1 MTPFDNRSCFLG
13 EGAFWHPLRQ
23 QFFWFDVLEGRLL
36 SRDASGALEW
46 RLGQIASAAGWVDE
60 NRLLIATETG
70 LTVLDLTSGAQTP
83 LVAIEAESP
92 ATRCNDGRA
101 DRQGGFWLGTMGKAA
116 EPRAGT
122 IWRWHRGSLRPLVE
136 GVTIPN
142 AICFA
147 ADGRTAF
154 YTDTPTAQVWRQPL
168 DPDGWPEGERS
179 LYLDLA
185 PQGLHPDGAV
195 IDSSGAFCVACWGAG
210 AVLRFDPQGRLLGRI
225 PVGGRHSSCPALGGP
240 ELDQLLVTTAR
251 EGIADPDPAQGQT
264 WLVPAPVPGLPEPRV
279 LL

>member
-13 EGAFWHPLRQ
+13 EGALWHPLRQ

-36 SRDASGALEW
+36 SRDASGPLEW
-46 RLGQIASAAGWVDE
+46 RLGRIASAAGWIDE

-154 YTDTPTAQVWRQPL
+154 YSDTPTGKVWRQPL
-168 DPDGWPEGERS
+168 NPKGWPEGEPA

-185 PQGLHPDGAV
+185 PLGLNPDGAV
-195 IDSSGAFCVACWGAG
+195 IDSTGAFCVACWGAG
-210 AVLRFDPQGRLLGRI
+210 AVLRFDTQGQLLDRI
-225 PVGGRHSSCPALGGP
+225 PVGGRHSSCPALGGAG
-240 ELDQLLVTTAR
+240 LDQMLVTTAR
-251 EGIADPDPAQGQT
+251 EGIVNPDPAQGLT
-264 WLVPAPVPGLPEPRV
+264 WLVPAPAPGLPEPRV

>member
-13 EGAFWHPLRQ
+13 EGALWHPLRQ

-46 RLGQIASAAGWVDE
+46 RLGRIASAAGWVDE

-240 ELDQLLVTTAR
+240 DLDQLLVTTAR